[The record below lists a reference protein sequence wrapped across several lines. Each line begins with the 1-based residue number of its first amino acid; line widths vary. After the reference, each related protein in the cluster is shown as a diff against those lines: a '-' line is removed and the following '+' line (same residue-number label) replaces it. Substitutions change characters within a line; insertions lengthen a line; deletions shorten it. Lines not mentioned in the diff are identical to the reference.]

1 MLDCSTLR
9 KIYEEDNGEYICVED
24 DPFYYKYGD
33 EKYSFCHYK
42 FCRDFSVVI
51 DLHTVTSKNAVMTQ
65 LTQQCKGVM
74 LISNG
79 LTDEV

>member
-1 MLDCSTLR
+1 MVNISVLKMTL
-9 KIYEEDNGEYICVED
+9 
-24 DPFYYKYGD
+24 FYYKYGD
-33 EKYSFCHYK
+33 EKYSFCHYT

-51 DLHTVTSKNAVMTQ
+51 DLHTVTSKNAVMAQ